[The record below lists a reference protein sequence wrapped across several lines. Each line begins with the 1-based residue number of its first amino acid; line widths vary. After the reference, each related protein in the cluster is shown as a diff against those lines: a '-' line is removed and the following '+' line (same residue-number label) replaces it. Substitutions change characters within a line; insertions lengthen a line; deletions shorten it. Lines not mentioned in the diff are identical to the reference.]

1 METNTVEPTEAGI
14 SEFIVNST
22 KAYWAANS
30 QPFMLQDISPAL
42 KLRNIDYKSVIGAD
56 ITLKQFVSRL
66 SDQVTLIIDP
76 KHPAKIGLVPRGQ
89 SFTFEPKTQSVEVA
103 TPVEMISL
111 PTKKVYKSPRPK
123 FAVLNFLEALSKLTP
138 EELSTVS
145 IPISVL
151 AKIVGTDDEN

>member
-14 SEFIVNST
+14 SEFIVNNT

-30 QPFMLQDISPAL
+30 QPFMLQDISPSL
-42 KLRNIDYKSVIGAD
+42 KLRNVDYKSIIGAET
-56 ITLKQFVSRL
+56 TLKQFVSKL

-76 KHPAKIGLVPRGQ
+76 KHPAKIGLVPNGE
-89 SFTFEPKTQSVEVA
+89 SFTFEPKTRSVEV
-103 TPVEMISL
+103 TIPVEEVPL
-111 PTKKVYKSPRPK
+111 QTKRVYKSPRPK